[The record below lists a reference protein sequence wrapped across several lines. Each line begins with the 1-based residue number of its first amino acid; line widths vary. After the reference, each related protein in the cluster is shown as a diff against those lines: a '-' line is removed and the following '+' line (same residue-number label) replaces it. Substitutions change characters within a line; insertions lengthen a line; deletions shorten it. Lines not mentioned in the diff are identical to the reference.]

1 MPDASSQTPAPVSK
15 LVRIPRPVEVFE
27 KRLPNLLDQF
37 KSKPSPQFVQ
47 NQCWYNAAHNII
59 YFKKHRHLNLH
70 WVVGAQVLW
79 ANRQKGEFTAVGM
92 RGKKYPDGRKEI
104 LPLDRIY
111 SLDDLEDRFCNSH
124 SWLEDDEG
132 NVYDMIYP
140 DDDKE
145 VRAASA
151 DPVSWRLKPG
161 MIEGVPRDVLD
172 QMGCELIPFSLPA
185 QKVVLQAIIDENEGS
200 SGLGEDGE
208 EAIKLLQEVA
218 LPSLTAAIS
227 TLRPSK

>member
-1 MPDASSQTPAPVSK
+1 MPEASTQTKPFMKK
-15 LVRIPRPVEVFE
+15 LVRVPRPAEVFE

-47 NQCWYNAAHNII
+47 NQCWYNAVHNII
-59 YFKKHRHLNLH
+59 YFKNHRNLDLH

-79 ANRQKGEFTAVGM
+79 GNRKKGEFTAVGM

-104 LPLDRIY
+104 LPLDRVY
-111 SLDDLEDRFCNSH
+111 TLEDLEDRFCNSH
-124 SWLEDDEG
+124 SWLEDKDG

-145 VRAASA
+145 VRAASS

-208 EAIKLLQEVA
+208 EAIELLKAVA
-218 LPSLTAAIS
+218 LPSLTAAIES
-227 TLRPSK
+227 IKVR